1 MERYKVLEAFI
12 GERRVGTLALYKG
25 RLVAFEYN
33 EGWLREG
40 FSISPFSLPLQKKVF
55 ITTPDPITI
64 GTPLDL
70 TLKLPDGEMISV
82 KGIVR
87 WTRDED
93 KSGSRAGMGIE
104 FLDMKKED
112 EEKIKHNL

>member
-12 GERRVGTLALYKG
+12 GERKVGTLALYKG

-55 ITTPDPITI
+55 IPNLST
-64 GTPLDL
+64 GCSAPLP
-70 TLKLPDGEMISV
+70 TAFPM
-82 KGIVR
+82 
-87 WTRDED
+87 
-93 KSGSRAGMGIE
+93 AGAG
-104 FLDMKKED
+104 FS
-112 EEKIKHNL
+112 

>member
-12 GERRVGTLALYKG
+12 GEQKVGTLALYKG

-55 ITTPDPITI
+55 IPKPDPFD
-64 GTPLDL
+64 GLFGAFADS
-70 TLKLPDGEMISV
+70 LPM
-82 KGIVR
+82 
-87 WTRDED
+87 
-93 KSGSRAGMGIE
+93 AGAG
-104 FLDMKKED
+104 FS
-112 EEKIKHNL
+112 